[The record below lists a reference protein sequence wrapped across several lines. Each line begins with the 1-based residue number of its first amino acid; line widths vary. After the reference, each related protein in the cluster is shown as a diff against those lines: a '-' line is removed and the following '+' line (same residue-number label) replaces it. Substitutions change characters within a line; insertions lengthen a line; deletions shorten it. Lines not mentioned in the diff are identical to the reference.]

1 MESDAMRLR
10 FLAFYFGL
18 AVVTLS
24 TLAGMAQSRTATK
37 PVHPAP
43 NLTPDA
49 LFKKV
54 SPSVFGVYR

>member
-1 MESDAMRLR
+1 MRLR